1 MIKRKENG
9 PNKPPK
15 LQSPSK
21 GRGVKLGRLILSE
34 AYFVFPLYHCCVPRT
49 CTLQVCSS
57 GFHIIH
63 ACIIVSYRS
72 MAKKTFQFLSP
83 AAWIV
88 MEIWQVN
95 REKNSTLYYK
105 KWSSQ
110 HTPSSKSSKFSKS
123 GIYSSIDL
131 NCFSSNANTTAITVI
146 LKIFPLDN

>member
-1 MIKRKENG
+1 MIKGKENG
-9 PNKPPK
+9 QNKPPK
-15 LQSPSK
+15 LKSKSK
-21 GRGVKLGRLILSE
+21 GRVVKLGRLILS
-34 AYFVFPLYHCCVPRT
+34 VLFPLYHCCVPRT

-88 MEIWQVN
+88 MKIWQVN

-110 HTPSSKSSKFSKS
+110 HTPSSKSSMFSKS

-131 NCFSSNANTTAITVI
+131 NCFSSND
-146 LKIFPLDN
+146 P